1 MKIAERD
8 AAILLTPEGRDVLGH
23 AAVNVAESLFLAVR
37 VEDSDD
43 VGIWIRVSR
52 EDGDHLLLVRWEYV
66 LSMDFAVGQPKT
78 LGLR

>member
-8 AAILLTPEGRDVLGH
+8 AAILLTQEGRDVLRH
-23 AAVNVAESLFLAVR
+23 AAVGVAESLFLAVR